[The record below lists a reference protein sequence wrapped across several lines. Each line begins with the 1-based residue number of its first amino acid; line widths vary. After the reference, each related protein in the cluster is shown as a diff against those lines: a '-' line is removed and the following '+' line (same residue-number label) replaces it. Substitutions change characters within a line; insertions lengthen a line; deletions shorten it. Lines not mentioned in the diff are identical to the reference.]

1 MFKDGQRVKV
11 VKNDFSYMP
20 GYVGKRG
27 KVVPGVKAGTYRAC
41 LLQPPVEGGS
51 PPPLVI
57 PRKYTRFETATLQFE
72 IKPEPNEVTI
82 EIER

>member
-27 KVVPGVKAGTYRAC
+27 KVVPGVSNTGKSCR
-41 LLQPPVEGGS
+41 VK
-51 PPPLVI
+51 LVNG
-57 PRKYTRFETATLQFE
+57 
-72 IKPEPNEVTI
+72 PELWFSYSEL
-82 EIER
+82 EKE